1 MYVSIWVYISS
12 SGPSYLWILRC
23 VSSLYLL
30 FCFDIEEYVAG
41 RFGQDDSAGYA
52 VFYLDKSYGE
62 NITLSLFVWTCRPS
76 GLFPALGN
84 STQNLRVCLECGRLA
99 RLSPSSSKLEANFVL
114 SNGKVHF
121 ISLKIKL
128 DKTELHQSSQTLG
141 LISAPTGTWKI
152 QRGNV
157 LYIGGLPDRQK
168 TDIYGGFF
176 KGCIQDIRVNNQN
189 LEFFPNSTSNASHNP
204 ILVNVTQGCP
214 GDDMCEV
221 GLLIPAVFRVD
232 GRDLF

>member
-1 MYVSIWVYISS
+1 MYVCIGVYISS
-12 SGPSYLWILRC
+12 SAPSYLWILRC
-23 VSSLYLL
+23 VSSLCLL
-30 FCFDIEEYVAG
+30 FRFDIEEYVAG

-62 NITLSLFVWTCRPS
+62 NVTLSLFVWTRQLS
-76 GLFPALGN
+76 NLFPTLGN

-99 RLSPSSSKLEANFVL
+99 RLSPPSSKLQANFVL
-114 SNGKVHF
+114 SDGKVHF

-128 DKTELHQSSQTLG
+128 DKTELYQSSQTLG

-152 QRGNV
+152 QRGDV
-157 LYIGGLPDRQK
+157 LYLGGLPDRQK
-168 TDIYGGFF
+168 TDVYGGFF
-176 KGCIQDIRVNNQN
+176 KGCIQDIRLNNRN

-204 ILVNVTQGCP
+204 ILVDVTQGCP

-221 GLLIPAVFRVD
+221 GLLIPAVSIVD
-232 GRDLF
+232 GRVLF